1 MPGRQDENQSR
12 VVISGLNEEKI
23 LDCVEKLRA
32 LEDEYMEEFA
42 SHAQYHYPREKT
54 REEPQKPQQ
63 VEIKGAPWQLNSL
76 EQFPSMSSNGNAPQI
91 QQQNGVWGR
100 RR

>member
-12 VVISGLNEEKI
+12 VIISGLNEDKI
-23 LDCVEKLRA
+23 FDCIEKLRT
-32 LEDEYMEEFA
+32 LEDAYLEEFA
-42 SHAQYHYPREKT
+42 SHAQYHYPREHT
-54 REEPQKPQQ
+54 REEPRPAQQ
-63 VEIKGAPWQLNSL
+63 VEITGAPWQLNSL
-76 EQFPSMSSNGNAPQI
+76 EQFPSMSTNGDAPQI